1 MQGYI
6 GTGDGGSACA
16 TIGLE
21 DIAVKG
27 NGARSKDP
35 HGYHCTPG
43 ATNQALNLLSTTAD
57 ATIAFARA
65 ARISCARQHIIFSGN
80 PALAFTFQERGY
92 FLFHAGGTEH
102 ARLAHFDQ
110 NGTLGMIQEIDG
122 QVDRSKLAGGASINT

>member
-6 GTGDGGSACA
+6 GTGDGGGACG
-16 TIGLE
+16 TISLQ

-27 NGARSKDP
+27 NSARSKDL
-35 HGYHCTPG
+35 HVYHRTQG
-43 ATNQALNLLSTTAD
+43 AADQALNLLGTAAD
-57 ATIAFARA
+57 TTIAFARA
-65 ARISCARQHIIFSGN
+65 AGMSCARQHVIFSGN
-80 PALAFTFQERGY
+80 PALAFTFQERWY

-122 QVDRSKLAGGASINT
+122 QVDRSKLGVSASINT